1 MANLL
6 TTFALLFVGLV
17 LTFTGFFVYR
27 AGLKLFG
34 FLLGAGL
41 GFFATS
47 AAGLTGIPQIA
58 VLLVL
63 GVVGLWLARKVYLVM
78 IIVPGAVTGFGI
90 ALWWTGTSLD
100 PITNLLHLSVLP
112 TVLGGLVIGAV
123 AAFILQ
129 KVVVVF
135 VSAAWGAFLT
145 WAALETDLVV
155 EALARFTVPTPP
167 TWTTVMVAVGV
178 LAQVGIWYVTKR
190 YDDDELNAKVMGLL
204 GFGGDGKSEPETPG
218 GGT

>member
-1 MANLL
+1 VANLL

-47 AAGLTGIPQIA
+47 ALGLTGIPQVA
-58 VLLVL
+58 LLLVL
-63 GVVGLWLARKVYLVM
+63 GVGGLWLARKVYLVM
-78 IIVPGAVTGFGI
+78 IVVPGAVTGFGL

-100 PITNLLHLSVLP
+100 PITNLLNLSVLP
-112 TVLGGLVIGAV
+112 TLLGGLVIGAV
-123 AAFILQ
+123 AAFVLQ

-135 VSAAWGAFLT
+135 VSAAWGAYLT
-145 WAALETDLVV
+145 WAALETDAVV
-155 EALARFTVPTPP
+155 QALANLTVPTPP
-167 TWTTVMVAVGV
+167 TWTNVMIAVGV

-190 YDDDELNAKVMGLL
+190 YDDDELTAKVMGLL
-204 GFGGDGKSEPETPG
+204 GFGGDDGAESDPQQG
-218 GGT
+218 A